1 MDSRGG
7 AFFLGPRVGKG
18 GKLFRIIKFRTM
30 TEGSYSKERAIT
42 VEGDPRVTR
51 IGRFLRRTKM
61 DELPQLWNVLRG
73 DMSLVGPRPE
83 DPRYVAVYND
93 TQRQVLCVRPG
104 ITSSTSIEFSNEEAL
119 LREKGFEAYETIIMP
134 QKLAAD
140 LEYIRGRTF
149 FLDLKIIFQTF
160 KKIFR
165 NNSKSYSG
173 NNTNK

>member
-1 MDSRGG
+1 M
-7 AFFLGPRVGKG
+7 A
-18 GKLFRIIKFRTM
+18 
-30 TEGSYSKERAIT
+30 EGSYSKGRAIT
-42 VEGDPRVTR
+42 VEGDPRITR
-51 IGRFLRRTKM
+51 IGRFLRRTKL

-83 DPRYVAVYND
+83 DPRYVALYND
-93 TQRQVLCVRPG
+93 AQRQVLCVRPG

-149 FLDLKIIFQTF
+149 LRDIKILFQTF
-160 KKIFR
+160 GKIFL

-173 NNTNK
+173 NNTNN